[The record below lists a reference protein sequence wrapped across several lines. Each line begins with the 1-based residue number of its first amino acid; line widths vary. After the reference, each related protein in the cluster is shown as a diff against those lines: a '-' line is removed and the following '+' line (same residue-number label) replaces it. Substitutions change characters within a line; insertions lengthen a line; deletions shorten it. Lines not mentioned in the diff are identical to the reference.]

1 MRNEKDEVSS
11 TAGREIT
18 VTRVINASRETV
30 FEMWTNPKHIAE
42 WWGPQGFTNTIEEM
56 DVRPGGVCVL

>member
-1 MRNEKDEVSS
+1 LRNEKDEVSS